1 MSEPRGEPHVTDEEH
16 WQRTRELLAGFATAL
31 ALLVCMLEA
40 DAALPAGNFAARLR
54 AAVGI
59 GSTSPGTELAF
70 EAIIGEI
77 DRLQGRSDGQADT
90 ELIGRHLRLVKPEPD
105 EPPDSGSTGS

>member
-1 MSEPRGEPHVTDEEH
+1 VTEDEH
-16 WQRTRELLAGFATAL
+16 WQRTRELLAGFATAQ

-40 DAALPAGNFAARLR
+40 NSPLPAGKFAERLR
-54 AAVGI
+54 AAVRTE
-59 GSTSPGTELAF
+59 STSPGTGLAF

-77 DRLQGRSDGQADT
+77 DRLQGRSDGQPNT
-90 ELIGRHLRLVKPEPD
+90 ELIGRHLRLVNPEPD